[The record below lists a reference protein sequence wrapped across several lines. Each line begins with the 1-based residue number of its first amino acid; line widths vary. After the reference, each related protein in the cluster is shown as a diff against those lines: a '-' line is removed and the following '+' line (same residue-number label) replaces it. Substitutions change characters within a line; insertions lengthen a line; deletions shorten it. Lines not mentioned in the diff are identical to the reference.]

1 MGAMFE
7 FLQAM
12 LEFPTVVFTM
22 LLGVVA
28 VYWLFVIVGA
38 LDLHAVDGA
47 HGATGFEHHASDGL
61 VDGVHA
67 DGGADFGHEAFP
79 AVLDAMGIRGV
90 PLTVWLSLVILL
102 SWAFSLLGMQVAGAA
117 MAALA
122 GWSVTGAIVTVASLA
137 LAIAATSVL
146 VRPIR
151 KLNVVHTA
159 VSNRTLVGKVCTI
172 TTMHVDGHFGQA
184 EIADG
189 GAGLIVQVRCAEPND
204 LTRGSQALIFEYDS
218 GDGVFNVARFDDAPD
233 ARHSIPSTVKE

>member
-1 MGAMFE
+1 MLE

-12 LEFPTVVFTM
+12 FEFPTAVFTM

-38 LDLHAVDGA
+38 LDLHVLDGS
-47 HGATGFEHHASDGL
+47 HGATVFGHHASDGL
-61 VDGVHA
+61 VDGMHA
-67 DGGADFGHEAFP
+67 DGGHDLGHEAFP

-90 PLTVWLSLVILL
+90 PLTVWLSIVILL
-102 SWAFSLLGMQVAGAA
+102 SWAFTLLGMQVAGAA
-117 MAALA
+117 MAALTGWLVA
-122 GWSVTGAIVTVASLA
+122 GALVTVAALG
-137 LAIAATSVL
+137 LAIASTSVL

-184 EIADG
+184 EVADG

-204 LTRGSQALIFEYDS
+204 LTRGSEALIFEYDS
-218 GDGVFNVARFDDAPD
+218 SDGVFNVARFDGAPD
-233 ARHSIPSTVKE
+233 VRALDGRVRTPN